1 MLTSPKINTQL
12 VAAFLVT
19 SVGQRRM
26 RGVPNSLE
34 HILKLSVQSADPR
47 LPPFVEG
54 TFQGYL
60 SPLSFDHI
68 RNPRLICF
76 KSFTQ
81 VIRLALAL
89 AVANAGSSRPAKM
102 AMMAMTTSNSMSV
115 NATVPLIRLIIN

>member
-1 MLTSPKINTQL
+1 MWTSPDINTQL
-12 VAAFLVT
+12 VAAFLVL
-19 SVGQRRM
+19 SVGQTRM

-34 HILKLSVQSADPR
+34 HTLKLSVQSGDPK
-47 LPPFVEG
+47 LPPFVEE

-60 SPLSFDHI
+60 SPLSFAHI
-68 RNPRLICF
+68 RKPKLICL

-89 AVANAGSSRPAKM
+89 AVANAGSNRPAKM

-115 NATVPLIRLIIN
+115 KPTVRFIRLITA